1 MPPCS
6 QPHTAYAAFTHGL
19 SGKWTHLARTVP
31 GTSDLLKPLEEVIR
45 HWFIPALIGRSAI
58 SDVER
63 ELLSLPTRLGGLGIM
78 NPSKATISQYMSSLK
93 ITAPLVTLIIQQ
105 STEYTH
111 TTKLEQ
117 H

>member
-6 QPHTAYAAFTHGL
+6 QPHTAYAALTHGL

-78 NPSKATISQYMSSLK
+78 NPSEATISQ
-93 ITAPLVTLIIQQ
+93 
-105 STEYTH
+105 H
-111 TTKLEQ
+111 TVEIAKEKGA
-117 H
+117 